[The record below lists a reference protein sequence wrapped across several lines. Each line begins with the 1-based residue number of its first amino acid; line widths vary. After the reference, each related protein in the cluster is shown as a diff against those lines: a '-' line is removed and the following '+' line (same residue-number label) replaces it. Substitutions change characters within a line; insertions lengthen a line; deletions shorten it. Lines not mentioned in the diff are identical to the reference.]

1 MKLPGVKAPS
11 VKEGATAAVLM
22 LFNTDSVAGV
32 KETAEEELEPEIWK
46 PSASAAR
53 ETSPV
58 GTTVPLTVPAG
69 VYASR
74 VRVAAVAVVSTS
86 ALTVPAGV

>member
-1 MKLPGVKAPS
+1 
-11 VKEGATAAVLM
+11 M
-22 LFNTDSVAGV
+22 LFKTDSVAGV
-32 KETAEEELEPEIWK
+32 KLTAEAALEPEIWK
-46 PSASAAR
+46 PLESAAR

-58 GTTVPLTVPAG
+58 GTTVPVTAPAG
-69 VYASR
+69 LYASR